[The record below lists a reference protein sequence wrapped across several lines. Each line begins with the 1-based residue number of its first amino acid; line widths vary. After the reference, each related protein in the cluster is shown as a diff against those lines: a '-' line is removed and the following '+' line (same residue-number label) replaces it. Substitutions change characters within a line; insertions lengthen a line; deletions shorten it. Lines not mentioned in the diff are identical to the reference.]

1 MKSILSLT
9 KLLIQLN
16 VSLECKMA
24 EVPQEIKD
32 QIIAVMKK
40 HLPDVD
46 DTTINLILEE
56 TVAIVNERIA
66 KAVILPR

>member
-1 MKSILSLT
+1 
-9 KLLIQLN
+9 
-16 VSLECKMA
+16 MA

-66 KAVILPR
+66 KAVILPRS

>member
-1 MKSILSLT
+1 
-9 KLLIQLN
+9 
-16 VSLECKMA
+16 MA
-24 EVPQEIKD
+24 QVPQEIKD

-46 DTTINLILEE
+46 DVTINTIVEE
-56 TVAIVNERIA
+56 TSAIVNERIS